1 LKVFQPQDFDYFDM
15 LGSGAFGKVRKCKLK
30 SECFEKY
37 FGDLAGSTQDDDL
50 QESDLIDEGEVGG
63 DENMMDVDQ
72 TTSSSPDKS
81 QSPVH
86 ITLGEAATSSNILRD
101 EYSAVK
107 LQSKYQLIKGKQ
119 EEHLLNEIRL
129 MSALDHPLI
138 LKMQGVAQDKRIIYM
153 YVDFMER
160 GDLMGL
166 LNKYR

>member
-1 LKVFQPQDFDYFDM
+1 M

-30 SECFEKY
+30 SDCFGKY
-37 FGDLAGSTQDDDL
+37 FSGFAGSTQDDDL
-50 QESDLIDEGEVGG
+50 QESDLIDEDEVGG
-63 DENMMDVDQ
+63 DNDIMDVDQ

-81 QSPVH
+81 QSPIH
-86 ITLGEAATSSNILRD
+86 ITLGEAAASSNILRD
-101 EYSAVK
+101 DYSAVK